1 MNQSKR
7 RLSRIKNH
15 LIGHRQHGNANR
27 LFTNTTANTTDTTT
41 TTATATTTT
50 TITTHLDQA
59 DHLETLSQHQAII
72 DALTPLL
79 AHSSTPTIT
88 TDIAWRLA
96 RAHERMWQA
105 SVLAH
110 HKKNMQHHFQHGLTY
125 SQQAVHHTPR
135 SGPANKWRAIY
146 LGMEAEI
153 GGVIASAKNVGAIDA
168 HLRTALLTL
177 TNDST
182 LYFMLGRIT
191 FSCASATWSERTAA
205 KVVGYAI
212 PQATFAESVRL
223 FRQAL
228 SLDKNVTNCLWLGK
242 ALFQHG
248 KRPASRKWWTR
259 ASKMT
264 CKTKEDVNS
273 QQEAKMEMAKH
284 WK

>member
-1 MNQSKR
+1 MNQPNR
-7 RLSRIKNH
+7 RLNRIKNH
-15 LIGHRQHGNANR
+15 LIAHRQSGNAHH
-27 LFTNTTANTTDTTT
+27 LFANIT
-41 TTATATTTT
+41 TATTTT
-50 TITTHLDQA
+50 AHLDQA
-59 DHLETLSQHQAII
+59 DHLETLSQHQGVI
-72 DALTPLL
+72 DTLTPLL
-79 AHSSTPTIT
+79 AHSSIPTIT

-96 RAHERMWQA
+96 RAHERMWQS

-110 HKKNMQHHFQHGLTY
+110 NKKDMQHHFQRGLAY

-177 TNDST
+177 TDDST

-191 FSCASATWSERTAA
+191 FSCASATWGERTAA

-212 PQATFAESVRL
+212 PQTTFAESVRL
-223 FRQAL
+223 FRKAL

-242 ALFQHG
+242 ALFQQHG
-248 KRPASRKWWTR
+248 KQPTSRKWLSR
-259 ASKMT
+259 ASKMKCT
-264 CKTKEDVNS
+264 TQEDVNS
-273 QQEAKMEMAKH
+273 QQEAKKELAKH
-284 WK
+284 WKM